1 MLFLYHLPDDILYLV
16 LSYLDCRALNSLA
29 QVCKKMYNF
38 TSRDVVWKKIAKEC
52 INSGITQQGR
62 DIFPKIPLKDRVKI
76 SQNWRRGHCRKE
88 AVLKWKNNLL
98 PWIQLDSDV
107 MYLSQAADIRAYQLR
122 PDSGGLQRKPVAVY
136 SGHWE
141 DVCRFIVTESHLIS
155 AGVDGKIILHQKQGS
170 FSMEYSAHNQE
181 VNCIDS
187 KGGVI
192 VSGSRDR
199 TARVWSLSS
208 NRLGECLH
216 TIPTLDRVWSLAISP
231 SQRIFCGN
239 LISLMAFKVHCCC
252 NKFLSS
258 FVTGTACC
266 GHVAPLRIWDME
278 RNRGGQGQP
287 LCPFHEGCILTAERL
302 EFTSQLVPGR
312 QSISPQVFTSKLF
325 DIRGC
330 DTSDSLNQFTGKRR
344 PCQTSQ
350 HPYIMFPHKCCQLLT
365 CLGTDFLRGAGVLD
379 IVYESPSTLLSCGYD
394 TYIRYWDVRAST
406 RKCVMEWEEPHDSAL
421 YCIQSDSNHMIAS
434 GSSYYGVVRLW
445 DKRQTR
451 CLQTFSLSSPTSSP
465 VYCLRFNS
473 THLYAALASALYAL
487 DFKGLDSRGRK

>member
-231 SQRIFCGN
+231 SQ
-239 LISLMAFKVHCCC
+239 
-252 NKFLSS
+252 SS

-278 RNRGGQGQP
+278 
-287 LCPFHEGCILTAERL
+287 
-302 EFTSQLVPGR
+302 S
-312 QSISPQVFTSKLF
+312 
-325 DIRGC
+325 
-330 DTSDSLNQFTGKRR
+330 
-344 PCQTSQ
+344 
-350 HPYIMFPHKCCQLLT
+350 CQLLT

>member
-1 MLFLYHLPDDILYLV
+1 
-16 LSYLDCRALNSLA
+16 
-29 QVCKKMYNF
+29 
-38 TSRDVVWKKIAKEC
+38 
-52 INSGITQQGR
+52 
-62 DIFPKIPLKDRVKI
+62 IFPRIPLKDRVKI
-76 SQNWRRGHCRKE
+76 SQNWQRGRCRKE
-88 AVLKWKNNLL
+88 AVLKWKN
-98 PWIQLDSDV
+98 
-107 MYLSQAADIRAYQLR
+107 
-122 PDSGGLQRKPVAVY
+122 K
-136 SGHWE
+136 
-141 DVCRFIVTESHLIS
+141 
-155 AGVDGKIILHQKQGS
+155 DGKIILHQKQGS

-187 KGGVI
+187 KGRVI

-231 SQRIFCGN
+231 SQ
-239 LISLMAFKVHCCC
+239 
-252 NKFLSS
+252 SS

-266 GHVAPLRIWDME
+266 SHVAPLRIWDVESYSE
-278 RNRGGQGQP
+278 RTECGD
-287 LCPFHEGCILTAERL
+287 EGLAQRMKVFFYVEVSIEVQELDRNKLTEGAGVAE
-302 EFTSQLVPGR
+302 T
-312 QSISPQVFTSKLF
+312 
-325 DIRGC
+325 
-330 DTSDSLNQFTGKRR
+330 DS
-344 PCQTSQ
+344 
-350 HPYIMFPHKCCQLLT
+350 CQLLT
-365 CLGTDFLRGAGVLD
+365 CLGTDFRRGAGVLD
-379 IVYESPSTLLSCGYD
+379 VVYESPSTLLSCGYD
-394 TYIRYWDVRAST
+394 TFIRYWDVRASTSCQLLTCLGTDFRRGAGVLDVVYESPSTLLSCGYDTFIRYWDVRASTSCQLLTCLGTDFRRGAGVLDVVYESPSTLLSCGYDTFIRYWDVRAST

-445 DKRQTR
+445 DKRQTC